1 MKDGSKLDAGF
12 PNRIETINGTDG
24 NPAKSIS
31 HEDLA
36 DADKLL

>member
-12 PNRIETINGTDG
+12 PNRIETINGTDE

-31 HEDLA
+31 GADLSGA
-36 DADKLL
+36 GKLL